1 MKFFNKNIL
10 LFFLL
15 SLFISCD
22 SKNTTSFKDLRNAF
36 VQWNQKNHIDKNFDF
51 THNYF
56 KRYNINLIEQYIE
69 DLKRFDLELSQV
81 NLNNLANDLK
91 TDYVIINNKISNYLF
106 ETQTYDLIKYEAIF
120 FIENIF
126 ISIDF
131 LINMDIELYS
141 KTQLLDSHLKNVI
154 SFIRDY
160 KEIVYFSDESHKPVF
175 NKKIIALISFID
187 EIPTNL
193 NLVNNDYSQIQANIS
208 EIVISLNKMDY
219 WLKYD
224 YEFINLE
231 DNYISNFEKYK
242 FAIKNLFENNE
253 YDYESVVNFIETNIK
268 TVQRKLINESISIY
282 KQSNDEPVWVDR
294 SDTVNVV
301 NWVKSNKL
309 NNVTIP
315 KENYLQE
322 FENAYKLIDDK
333 INRLNLNN
341 YFELSP
347 VFKENIHH
355 DIVDDFLYSNNKNGY
370 NINIVNSIPSSN
382 KYQFN
387 DIVFKQI
394 IPEYNINN
402 TFYKNPNSLR
412 HLTNPINNKGFSLF
426 LENILV
432 LNNYTKDSLY
442 KINFYIN
449 LLEKYSIVLSQ
460 NDLFIN
466 DYSEDKII
474 ENVSINNFI
483 TIDESKNILK
493 NINKN
498 EFYIGE
504 VMVFLHLLNL
514 YEDKCIISAS
524 MTLNDY
530 IDSILS
536 KGNIPFYL
544 FN

>member
-208 EIVISLNKMDY
+208 EIISSLNKMHY

-224 YEFINLE
+224 YKFINLE
-231 DNYISNFEKYK
+231 DNYISNFDKYK
-242 FAIKNLFENNE
+242 FVIKNLFKNNE

-514 YEDKCIISAS
+514 YEDKCIINAS

>member
-1 MKFFNKNIL
+1 MIFFNRNIL
-10 LFFLL
+10 LFFLV

-56 KRYNINLIEQYIE
+56 KRFNINLIEQYVE
-69 DLKRFDLELSQV
+69 DLKRFDLELSQI

-91 TDYVIINNKISNYLF
+91 TDYFIINNKISNYLF
-106 ETQTYDLIKYEAIF
+106 EIQIYDLTKYEAIF

-126 ISIDF
+126 ISIDL
-131 LINMDIELYS
+131 LINMDIEFYS
-141 KTQLLDSHLKNVI
+141 KIQLLDSHLKNVS

-160 KEIVYFSDESHKPVF
+160 KKIVYFTEESQKSVF

-193 NLVNNDYSQIQANIS
+193 NLVNDDYSQIQANIN
-208 EIVISLNKMDY
+208 EIIISLNEMNY

-231 DNYISNFEKYK
+231 NNYISNFDKYN

-268 TVQRKLINESISIY
+268 TVQLKLINESILIY

-294 SDTVNVV
+294 SDTVNVIS
-301 NWVKSNKL
+301 WVKSNKL
-309 NNVTIP
+309 NNVSIP

-322 FENAYKLIDDK
+322 FENAYKLIDDN
-333 INRLNLNN
+333 INQLDLNN
-341 YFELSP
+341 YFELAP

-355 DIVDDFLYSNNKNGY
+355 DIIDDFLYSNNRNVY
-370 NINIVNSIPSSN
+370 TINIAKSIPYSN

-394 IPEYNINN
+394 IPEYNIKN
-402 TFYKNPNSLR
+402 TFYKNANVIR
-412 HLTNPINNKGFSLF
+412 HLTDPINNKGFSLF

-460 NDLFIN
+460 NDLFVN
-466 DYSEDKII
+466 GYSEDKII
-474 ENVSINNFI
+474 DNVSIDNFI
-483 TIDESKNILK
+483 SIDESKNILK

-514 YEDKCIISAS
+514 YEDKCVISAS
-524 MTLNDY
+524 MTLNEY

-544 FN
+544 IN

>member
-1 MKFFNKNIL
+1 MIFFNRNIL
-10 LFFLL
+10 LFFLV

-56 KRYNINLIEQYIE
+56 KRFNINLIEQYVE
-69 DLKRFDLELSQV
+69 DLKRFDLELSQI

-91 TDYVIINNKISNYLF
+91 TDYFIINNKISNYLF
-106 ETQTYDLIKYEAIF
+106 EIQIYDLTKYEAIF

-126 ISIDF
+126 ISIDL
-131 LINMDIELYS
+131 LINMDIEFYS
-141 KTQLLDSHLKNVI
+141 KIQLLDSHLKNVS

-160 KEIVYFSDESHKPVF
+160 KKIVYFTEESQKSVF

-193 NLVNNDYSQIQANIS
+193 NLVNDDYSQIQANIN
-208 EIVISLNKMDY
+208 EIIISLNEMNY

-231 DNYISNFEKYK
+231 NNYISNFDKYN

-268 TVQRKLINESISIY
+268 TVQLKLINESILIY

-294 SDTVNVV
+294 SDTVNVIS
-301 NWVKSNKL
+301 WVKSNKL
-309 NNVTIP
+309 NNVSIP

-322 FENAYKLIDDK
+322 FENAYKLIDDN
-333 INRLNLNN
+333 INQLDLNN
-341 YFELSP
+341 YFELAP

-355 DIVDDFLYSNNKNGY
+355 DIIDDFLYSNNRNVY
-370 NINIVNSIPSSN
+370 TINIAKSIPYSN

-394 IPEYNINN
+394 IPEYNIKN
-402 TFYKNPNSLR
+402 TFYKNANVIR
-412 HLTNPINNKGFSLF
+412 HLTDPINNKGFSLF

-432 LNNYTKDSLY
+432 LNNYTKDS
-442 KINFYIN
+442 
-449 LLEKYSIVLSQ
+449 
-460 NDLFIN
+460 
-466 DYSEDKII
+466 
-474 ENVSINNFI
+474 
-483 TIDESKNILK
+483 
-493 NINKN
+493 
-498 EFYIGE
+498 
-504 VMVFLHLLNL
+504 
-514 YEDKCIISAS
+514 
-524 MTLNDY
+524 
-530 IDSILS
+530 
-536 KGNIPFYL
+536 
-544 FN
+544 